1 MVSNRPFYVRN
12 IADVCAGLHP
22 EFLRAVLP
30 TVELSYM
37 EDWKDIAD
45 MHAPYVF
52 DRLIVADSGAAS
64 RGREQWSIGWTAPAR
79 KGGISVGNGNE
90 LRKRV
95 EEHEVRDQE
104 LLLKRQEVTETSQ
117 VGKPIWAAPFVG
129 LPAPD
134 NWFAPVRDALLSY
147 LKMPPDVFESP
158 QAVAAKKP
166 SLWEWRKPKKIAS
179 RPVLTYISMQ
189 DEPVNAGSRLRH
201 EDHQALLQGLTI
213 LLREGVLSEVH
224 VVRGNG
230 TTEVWEDRMS
240 AIARSSVSLAPR
252 IAQDDD

>member
-1 MVSNRPFYVRN
+1 MVSKRLFLVRN
-12 IADVCAGLHP
+12 VTDVCAGLHP

-79 KGGISVGNGNE
+79 KSGISVGSGNE
-90 LRKRV
+90 LR
-95 EEHEVRDQE
+95 
-104 LLLKRQEVTETSQ
+104 KRQEVTETSQ

-158 QAVAAKKP
+158 QAVATKKP

-230 TTEVWEDRMS
+230 TTEVWEDRMG
-240 AIARSSVSLAPR
+240 AIARSSVSLAPSLT
-252 IAQDDD
+252 QDDD